1 MLNECKILEMFM
13 PRVVFVL
20 ISFIVANF
28 ANAAENFTTSEF
40 NKLGSIN
47 VVLND
52 NASDACWTNLTESR
66 EYAEEKVL
74 MAGSKP
80 QPKLED
86 RFWGHDYILSIKV
99 NSSRNKAL
107 GLCYG
112 DIEIALF
119 TVAEYNGF
127 LHEAS
132 LLQYNGPFMGKNNV
146 NRDVINAIQYFF
158 SGQ

>member
-1 MLNECKILEMFM
+1 MLNEWKILEMFM

-74 MAGSKP
+74 MACRYAVCEVST
-80 QPKLED
+80 
-86 RFWGHDYILSIKV
+86 
-99 NSSRNKAL
+99 
-107 GLCYG
+107 
-112 DIEIALF
+112 F
-119 TVAEYNGF
+119 TEKCGRPSA
-127 LHEAS
+127 
-132 LLQYNGPFMGKNNV
+132 
-146 NRDVINAIQYFF
+146 
-158 SGQ
+158 